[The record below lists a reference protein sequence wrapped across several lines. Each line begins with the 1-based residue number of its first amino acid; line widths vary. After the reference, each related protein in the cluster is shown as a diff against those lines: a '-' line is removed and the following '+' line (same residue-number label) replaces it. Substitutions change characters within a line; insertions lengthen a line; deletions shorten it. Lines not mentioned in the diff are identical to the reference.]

1 VANIVAKGIDL
12 SAHNGAVDFNKLK
25 QDNNIDF
32 VILRAGFGKVSTQ
45 KDKMFETYY
54 KGCKDNNIPIGA
66 YWFSYCLNEADAIL
80 EAKACMECIKD
91 KQFEYP
97 IYFDMEI
104 KEQCAL
110 PKQKCIDIVTAFC
123 NEMEKNNYWCGI
135 YSMDSFFRNNLNDDI
150 QKRYAVW
157 TARVE
162 NIKPTYCS
170 TYQMWQYSWKG
181 KFSGIK
187 ADTDCNYCYV
197 DYPNLIKKNKKN
209 GYNQTTTTDI
219 VTNDS
224 STISIINNNKID
236 KNNYYNAPLNM
247 EYVTDI
253 KKNVITTYK
262 YSKAKDKKLSKH
274 FTVKEFAA
282 INKSTG
288 KLYSDEVKIHNRL
301 IQLLEK
307 IYVDFNCSKI
317 IINSGYRTKELDLCV
332 GGSGQGQH
340 CLGQACDFTAYG
352 KDGKIIPAKDI
363 CIYLEELGNVYGIGF
378 ISNFSVHI
386 DTRLKSKEWIGT
398 EIIKGCPN
406 IYLIGYKSFK
416 DYFNK
421 NKI

>member
-1 VANIVAKGIDL
+1 MIKGIDV
-12 SAHNGAVDFNKLK
+12 SAWNTITSWSDIKNSGKDFVFIRLGWSNWDGTITLDKKFMEHYNGAIK
-25 QDNNIDF
+25 
-32 VILRAGFGKVSTQ
+32 AG
-45 KDKMFETYY
+45 
-54 KGCKDNNIPIGA
+54 
-66 YWFSYCLNEADAIL
+66 LN
-80 EAKACMECIKD
+80 
-91 KQFEYP
+91 
-97 IYFDMEI
+97 
-104 KEQCAL
+104 
-110 PKQKCIDIVTAFC
+110 V
-123 NEMEKNNYWCGI
+123 GI
-135 YSMDSFFRNNLNDDI
+135 YLYSYLKDTSHTKI
-150 QKRYAVW
+150 A
-157 TARVE
+157 AE
-162 NIKPTYCS
+162 NIIKLISDKSITYPVVFDYEEHKIASKLTKAQNTAICKTFLDTVQSLGYFAMLYTYTSFINSYLNINDVNSYALWIADYREPTGIKCPYGG
-170 TYQMWQYSWKG
+170 TWAIWQYLGEKG
-181 KFSGIK
+181 KCTGVTGACDINISKYDYAKIIK
-187 ADTDCNYCYV
+187 ANGLNNTNKT
-197 DYPNLIKKNKKN
+197 PIK
-209 GYNQTTTTDI
+209 QPVI
-219 VTNDS
+219 V
-224 STISIINNNKID
+224 D

-406 IYLIGYKSFK
+406 IYKLGYKSFK